1 MRKLAEGRPGR
12 LAGRTLFLS
21 ASVPTRL
28 GFRRVEDA
36 AFEIEQTV
44 VAFVR
49 TVLAEQGRLVFGG
62 HPSISPL
69 VAAVASEYFP
79 PSVKPEDGRI
89 LIYQSRAYELV
100 LPDETWEMHRFGYAQ
115 IQWTE
120 AVDGERFDPSQPVA
134 QCPKSLA
141 HMRENM
147 LAETDPDVMMA
158 IGGMEGVL
166 QEAELFA
173 EFARKAHGG
182 RPKSIYVVRATG
194 GGAEQLA
201 DGTYEL
207 ANGYRIHRLEEEWK
221 SSLKVQPALV
231 STDSKARGE
240 RRFTPYPVMM
250 QWLVEHLATP

>member
-1 MRKLAEGRPGR
+1 MK
-12 LAGRTLFLS
+12 
-21 ASVPTRL
+21 
-28 GFRRVEDA
+28 DA
-36 AFEIEQTV
+36 AFEIEQAV

-69 VAAVASEYFP
+69 VAAVAGEYFP
-79 PSVKPEDGRI
+79 PRVKPENGQI

-100 LPDETWEMHRFGYAQ
+100 LPDETWEMHRFGYAW
-115 IQWTE
+115 IEWAD
-120 AVDGERFDPSQPVA
+120 AVDGERFDPNEPGV

-141 HMRENM
+141 HMRKRM
-147 LAETDPDVMMA
+147 LGETGPDVMMA

-166 QEAELFA
+166 QEADLFA

-194 GGAEQLA
+194 GAAEKLA
-201 DGTYEL
+201 DGTRDL
-207 ANGYRIHRLEEEWK
+207 ANGHRIHRLEEEWE
-221 SSLKVQPALV
+221 SSLQVRPALV
-231 STDSKARGE
+231 STGGEARAE